1 MKSNVTGKFNHFRIT
16 LTAIM
21 LFSMLVTIPASPVH
35 AAGRCYVK
43 FDATGSESGLSW
55 TNAYAG
61 EDGLQQALGNVG
73 CTSIWVAAGTYNPGT
88 SSTDTFQLKNNV
100 AIYGGFNGTE
110 TALNDRAIVQ
120 NETFLSGEIG
130 NTSSVSDNSYHVV
143 NGSGTN
149 STAVLNGFTIQ
160 GGYADGGS
168 PYNSGGGIYID
179 AGTPSIQNVVMQDN
193 YALGAGGGMYIKNS
207 NFGLTA
213 LSFLNNEAVTA
224 GGGLYNL
231 SSDIT
236 LSNSTFWRNK
246 SANGAAIFNNGSS
259 PTFNNLTIY
268 EHPYG
273 GSTTAAIH
281 NTNATHLTMHNSII
295 WDTFTGSDVY
305 VHTDSTAT
313 ITYSVIEDGCPTG
326 ATCTNIITSEPA
338 TYNLSPRFHGGNM
351 KVNALLPY
359 SSAINAGD
367 NATCASQDQR
377 GFSRAG
383 QGACDIG
390 AYEFYPTVF
399 VKPGGATKGFCSS
412 WGAACELSYADD
424 VLASGM
430 EAWVQAGTYKPGS
443 LRTDTFKFGLGY
455 GGNNGGGVYGGFN
468 GTETARSQRDPQ
480 ANPTILSGDIGTPG
494 VNGDNSY
501 HVVYITSAISFTL
514 DGFTITK
521 GYTNDSLGEQGDG
534 GGIFIYPIASTLES
548 KAVTLRNLTISSNRA
563 YNEGGGLNIAKS
575 GYTILDNVTLLTN
588 LSLGAGGGLY
598 KAENGTV
605 VLKGVTFDGNQ
616 AATGGGA
623 AVIASSSY
631 PVSLSITDTSYISN
645 TSVGIEG
652 GAAIRADYSDLSIIN
667 STFYASDAANSGD
680 NSIVCI
686 LGCGAWSFTN
696 ITMQYEDGIRAAQN
710 GNLTLRN
717 STLWNGSNLFNGLFD
732 TLSISDS
739 VLEGGCPAGA
749 SCSSI
754 YTTDPKLGTLGNYGG
769 KTQTIPLLADS
780 SAIDSANDT
789 YCPKTDQRGVAR
801 PQRFHCDSGAYEVKD
816 STLTFK
822 SQPKYDGWVLESSEF
837 SGKGGTRNN
846 LGKVLL
852 LGDNAQDKQ
861 YRAILSFGTAGIPDN
876 AVITKVILKVKK
888 AGVAGTNPMR
898 THNGLVVDIKKGKF
912 YTLPALQINDF
923 QAKPGKFRVGKFPK
937 KLFPG
942 NWYRA
947 VLYTGAYDYINVKG
961 RTQLRLRFLLDD
973 NDDNS
978 ADILKLF
985 SGNAILAYRPK
996 LIINYYVP

>member
-1 MKSNVTGKFNHFRIT
+1 MKSKVTGKFNLFRIA
-16 LTAIM
+16 LSAIM
-21 LFSMLVTIPASPVH
+21 LFSILVAIPARPVY

-43 FDATGSESGLSW
+43 FDATGTESGSSW

-73 CTSIWVAAGTYNPGT
+73 CTSIWVAAGTYKPGT

-100 AIYGGFNGTE
+100 SIYGGFNGTE

-143 NGSGTN
+143 TGSGTD

-168 PYNSGGGIYID
+168 PNNSGGGIYINS
-179 AGTPSIQNVVMQDN
+179 GTPSIQNVILEDN
-193 YALGAGGGMYIKNS
+193 YALGAGGGMYINNS

-281 NTNATHLTMHNSII
+281 NTNSTHLTMHNSII
-295 WDTFTGSDVY
+295 WDTFTGLDVY
-305 VHTDSTAT
+305 VHTDSIAT
-313 ITYSVIEDGCPTG
+313 ITYSVIEDGCPSQ
-326 ATCTNIITSEPA
+326 ATCTNIITTEPT
-338 TYNLSPRFHGGNM
+338 TYNTSPRFHGGNM
-351 KVNALLPY
+351 KVKALQSY

-399 VKPGGATKGFCSS
+399 VKTGGATKGFCNNWAS
-412 WGAACELSYADD
+412 ACELSYADD
-424 VLASGM
+424 VLAPGM
-430 EAWVQAGTYKPGS
+430 EAWVQAGTYKPGT
-443 LRTDTFKFGLGY
+443 LRTDSFIFGNGY
-455 GGNNGGGVYGGFN
+455 GGSNGGGVYGGFA
-468 GTETARSQRDPQ
+468 GTESTRNQRDPVT
-480 ANPTILSGDIGTPG
+480 NPTILSGDIGSAG
-494 VNGDNSY
+494 VDSDNTY
-501 HVVYITSAISFTL
+501 HVVELIAPVDFTL
-514 DGFTITK
+514 DGFTITR
-521 GYTNDSLGEQGDG
+521 GYTATSLSNNGDG
-534 GGIFIYPIASTLES
+534 GGIWLNASS
-548 KAVTLRNLTISSNRA
+548 SSASNPVNLRNLTISDNRA
-563 YNEGGGLNIAKS
+563 YRNGGGLNITDY
-575 GYTILDNVTLLTN
+575 GTTILENVTFLRNSTPG
-588 LSLGAGGGLY
+588 LGGGIYKSAGGSVTV
-598 KAENGTV
+598 NGS
-605 VLKGVTFDGNQ
+605 TFDSNE
-616 AATGGGA
+616 AATGAGMT
-623 AVIASSSY
+623 VIANNNY
-631 PVSLSITDTSYISN
+631 PVSLSITDTSFISN
-645 TSVGIEG
+645 TSVGSEG

-717 STLWNGSNLFNGLFD
+717 SILWNGSNLFNGLFD
-732 TLSISDS
+732 TISISDS

-754 YTTDPKLGTLGNYGG
+754 YTTDPKLGALGNYGG

-789 YCPKTDQRGVAR
+789 YCPKTDQRGVIR
-801 PQRFHCDSGAYEVKD
+801 PQRFHCDSGAYEVED

-837 SGKGGTRNN
+837 SGKGGTKNN

-876 AVITKVILKVKK
+876 AVITKVILKIKK
-888 AGVAGTNPMR
+888 AGVAGTNPMK
-898 THNGLVVDIKKGKF
+898 THNGLIVDIKKGKF

-923 QAKPGKFRVGKFPK
+923 QAKPGKFKVGKFLK

-947 VLYTGAYDYINVKG
+947 VLYTGAYDFINVKG

-973 NDDNS
+973 NNDNG
-978 ADILKLF
+978 ADILKLY
-985 SGNAILAYRPK
+985 SGNAILANRPQ
-996 LIINYYVP
+996 LIVKYYVP